1 MGGINSGRRRSVH
14 RGAVEQFP
22 VIDLRVLKRAG
33 LLKPGECTYDT
44 LCWRN
49 QDLEVLEVRIF
60 VDLSDD
66 GDASIRIAG
75 DVPSQRA
82 EIECVPCPYG
92 GYRCYFLCP
101 LTATRCEQLFLVD
114 GTFAS
119 RKAHRLAYAS
129 QSEDDLSR
137 ARRKV
142 RKLHRQVEGDNRHA
156 RPRGANRYRK
166 IQDFKVA
173 NYKTRELYLD
183 RLRGVV
189 SDREREPNLGT
200 LLRDPLL

>member
-49 QDLEVLEVRIF
+49 QDLEMLEVRIF
-60 VDLSDD
+60 VDLIDAGD
-66 GDASIRIAG
+66 GSIRIAG

-82 EIECVPCPYG
+82 AIECVPCPYG

-101 LTATRCEQLFLVD
+101 LTGTRCEQLFLVD
-114 GTFAS
+114 GIFSSRQGHKLTFG
-119 RKAHRLAYAS
+119 S
-129 QSEDDLSR
+129 QSEDELSR

-142 RKLHRQVEGDNRHA
+142 RKLRKQVEGDARYA
-156 RPRGANRYRK
+156 RPRGRNRFAKLQELKLAIYDAHEIYRG
-166 IQDFKVA
+166 
-173 NYKTRELYLD
+173 
-183 RLRGVV
+183 RLRAIVGETP
-189 SDREREPNLGT
+189 RH
-200 LLRDPLL
+200 